1 MFKERKSDEL
11 CLSIIDSVYDFLKG
25 EVDVDV
31 EEFISTHR
39 FYSSWFKSLDEKE
52 TSLLDTLL
60 IAQISIE
67 IKEYQFNHI
76 SKEQLRHKLLKVLET
91 YF

>member
-25 EVDVDV
+25 EVDV